1 MTDYVFEDD
10 EKHNKKR
17 KIDCRI
23 PYGNIRSDRVK
34 LGWLGRN
41 GI

>member
-10 EKHNKKR
+10 EKHNKKS